1 MQCLRASGPWCQQK
15 SQNQTMPPG
24 IPGSSPF
31 RPRFHPRFA
40 HVSPTF
46 RNNGAF
52 FCLRCLHWL
61 GPWHASLQFTALG
74 MEFLRQFPAIF
85 SGFWCPKLFNPGN
98 SGHSSL
104 DFWIIECIKPGIY
117 SMSGSWSCV
126 VVNKQ
131 IFLEFAVFRDPECM
145 ESRKT

>member
-1 MQCLRASGPWCQQK
+1 MSFHTMFACLRPLAPTK
-15 SQNQTMPPG
+15 IQNQTMPTG

-31 RPRFHPRFA
+31 RPRFHPHFA
-40 HVSPTF
+40 GPFSVS
-46 RNNGAF
+46 GVYIG
-52 FCLRCLHWL
+52 L
-61 GPWHASLQFTALG
+61 ALG
-74 MEFLRQFPAIF
+74 TLPCNLQHWGWNLKICGSFRQFF
-85 SGFWCPKLFNPGN
+85 WFWCPKLFNPGN

-131 IFLEFAVFRDPECM
+131 TFLEFAVFWDPECM
-145 ESRKT
+145 ETRKT